1 MGPIKNPCCGEAK
14 RERRN
19 GGGGGKKKEKRR
31 KRENEKNRRSRK
43 RVGSRAR
50 GVREE
55 KERMRRTGCD
65 GGGKRTGGRWT
76 CLEGEEGCSPFLFV
90 FQKLGTPFRVV
101 DHLIAPV
108 RLANK
113 LTIDPL
119 ANYVPARE
127 TRIAVD
133 RFLRSLPPALSSLS
147 LSGRR

>member
-1 MGPIKNPCCGEAK
+1 MVKRNVSDGTAEVEEKRKGSEE
-14 RERRN
+14 RERM
-19 GGGGGKKKEKRR
+19 RR
-31 KRENEKNRRSRK
+31 IDVLERESVLE
-43 RVGSRAR
+43 R

-65 GGGKRTGGRWT
+65 GGGKRTGGKWT

>member
-1 MGPIKNPCCGEAK
+1 MVKRNVSDGTAEVEEKRKGSEE
-14 RERRN
+14 RER
-19 GGGGGKKKEKRR
+19 KRR
-31 KRENEKNRRSRK
+31 IDVLERESVLE
-43 RVGSRAR
+43 R